1 MTVSKFSR
9 VRLKGFRRLKDVDVP
24 LGSLNVLVG
33 PNGAGK
39 STFLDSI
46 KLLAASANGELSQY
60 LSARRG
66 INEQITSNADV
77 REISF
82 ELNLDR
88 ENNPVP
94 MYYSLG
100 LEASGIGYRVSD
112 ERLAEVRT
120 PGSPPFL
127 HITSQS
133 GHIRYFNPEAKHLV
147 PPSWE
152 HNHSET
158 SLHQVLKTFPD
169 AESFKKQLA
178 SVELFHHLDTGPQAP
193 VRLPQAMQPAPL
205 PGTNGEYLLSFL
217 YALREQQ
224 PDRFE
229 TFEDTLKTGFPGF
242 QRLGFPPVAAGT
254 IAMTWHEQHMRDPI
268 YTHQLSEGTLRFIW
282 LAAILQSRQL
292 PAITLIDEPEISLHP
307 QLLGLLVDLMRD
319 AASRTQL
326 IVATHSERLIRYLAP
341 SEVIVCG
348 IGIDGFAKL
357 RSAVSLDLEGWMQD
371 FSLDELWRMGKFE
384 DQE

>member
-1 MTVSKFSR
+1 MTKSNFSR
-9 VRLKGFRRLKDVDVP
+9 FKVQGFRRLKDVDLP
-24 LGSLNVLVG
+24 LGTLNVLVG

-46 KLLAASANGELSQY
+46 KLLAASANGKLLEY

-66 INEQITSNADV
+66 LNEQISSSADV
-77 REISF
+77 RELRF
-82 ELNLDR
+82 ELNLNR
-88 ENNPVP
+88 EKSPVP
-94 MYYSLG
+94 MVYSLG
-100 LEASGIGYRVSD
+100 LEPSGIGYRVSD
-112 ERLAEVRT
+112 EQLAEHRT

-127 HITSQS
+127 HIASQS

-147 PPSWE
+147 SPSWE

-158 SLHQVLKTFPD
+158 SLYQVLKTFPD
-169 AESFKKQLA
+169 AETFKKRLA
-178 SVELFHHLDTGPQAP
+178 SVELFHHLDTGPQAS

-205 PGTNGEYLLSFL
+205 PGTNGEYLLSCL
-217 YALREQQ
+217 YALREQH

-229 TFEDTLKTGFPGF
+229 TLEDTLKTGFPGF

-254 IAMTWHEQHMRDPI
+254 IAMTWHEKHLRDPI

-307 QLLGLLVDLMRD
+307 QLLGLLVDLMRE
-319 AASRTQL
+319 ASSRTQL
-326 IVATHSERLIRYLAP
+326 IVATHSERLIRHLEP
-341 SEVIVCG
+341 REVIVCG
-348 IGIDGFAKL
+348 IGTDGFAKL
-357 RSAVSLDLEGWMQD
+357 TPAASLDLEGWMQD

-384 DQE
+384 ERE